1 MRRIAIIGGGI
12 AGLTA
17 AYELARLARDG
28 AAVEAVLFESSNRLG
43 GLIETVR
50 EGGFTIEAG
59 PDGWVSAKPWARELA
74 LELGLADELISSND
88 ATRNTHIFLT
98 TPENPAGRLVP
109 MPDGFN
115 LMVPTNLSALDH
127 SRLFTE
133 AAIAAYRAEPAR
145 AAELLASIPAHDES
159 VADFILRHFG
169 PEVLDRVAAPL
180 LSGVFGGD
188 VRTLS
193 VRAVMP
199 AFVQMER
206 EHGSLI
212 TALQAVS
219 QPATN
224 NQQPATGIFTTLR
237 SGLGTLVGRL
247 VTVIPPQWLRTN
259 TTVTA
264 IRPNSQVDVDRSP
277 SAGKTN
283 ATSLRQWT
291 VLTSSAGKRLESETF
306 DAVFLATPL
315 DATRKLLSPLEPADA
330 QLLPT
335 ESSSAVLVAFAYADA
350 SRVPLPPGFGFLVP
364 PNPAPNQNA
373 VISTEAVPSKSPVTS
388 TEAVP
393 SKHSVISTQAVP
405 SKHSVTS
412 TESEPSKSPVTSTGG
427 GALVAEVERPP
438 HFAFAPATP
447 AAPTTPSLLLACTFA
462 DQKFPHRVPPNG
474 RLIRAF
480 FGGAAADRIARCNN
494 DEIAAIAR
502 LELARVLNSNAPL
515 SAAPPAPAPPPVLTV
530 VRRWPSSLP
539 QYAVGHLDRVAELES
554 RLSAFPGLT
563 LLGNG
568 LHGVGLPDLIRAA
581 RTAARTAAGRD

>member
-1 MRRIAIIGGGI
+1 MKRIAIIGGGI

-28 AAVEAVLFESSNRLG
+28 AAVEAVLFESTNRLG
-43 GLIETVR
+43 GLTETVR
-50 EGGFTIEAG
+50 EGGFTVECG
-59 PDGWVSAKPWARELA
+59 PDAWVTAKPWARELA
-74 LELGLADELISSND
+74 LELGLADDELIPSND
-88 ATRNTHIFLT
+88 ATRKTHIFLST
-98 TPENPAGRLVP
+98 AASPSGRLVP

-115 LMVPTNLSALDH
+115 LMVPTNLEALDH
-127 SRLFTE
+127 SPLFTE

-145 AAELLASIPAHDES
+145 AAELLASIPAVDES
-159 VADFILRHFG
+159 VADFTLRHFG
-169 PEVLDRVAAPL
+169 PEVLARVAAPL

-212 TALQAVS
+212 AALQSARTQRTTDNL
-219 QPATN
+219 QPAN
-224 NQQPATGIFTTLR
+224 CIFTTLR
-237 SGLGTLVGRL
+237 SGLGTLVERL
-247 VTVIPPQWLRTN
+247 VTLIPPQWLRLN

-264 IRPNSQVDVDRSP
+264 IRPTSQTAADHTSTTGGTAASP
-277 SAGKTN
+277 
-283 ATSLRQWT
+283 RPWT
-291 VLTSSAGKRLESETF
+291 VLTSSAGKRLASETF
-306 DAVFLATPL
+306 DAVFLATRL
-315 DATRKLLSPLEPADA
+315 DGTRKLLSPLDPAAA

-350 SRVPLPPGFGFLVP
+350 SRVPLPAGFGFLVP
-364 PNPAPNQNA
+364 PINSVIPTEPEASKNP
-373 VISTEAVPSKSPVTS
+373 VISTE
-388 TEAVP
+388 
-393 SKHSVISTQAVP
+393 
-405 SKHSVTS
+405 
-412 TESEPSKSPVTSTGG
+412 G
-427 GALVAEVERPP
+427 GALAAAVERPP
-438 HFAFAPATP
+438 HFAFTSSPTAPP
-447 AAPTTPSLLLACTFA
+447 ATPSLLLACTFA

-480 FGGAAADRIARCNN
+480 FGGASADRIALCNN

-502 LELARVLNSNAPL
+502 LELARVLNSTASL

-530 VRRWPSSLP
+530 VRRWPNSLP
-539 QYAVGHLDRVAELES
+539 QYAVGHLKRVAELES

-563 LLGNG
+563 LLGNA

-581 RTAARTAAGRD
+581 RAAARTAAGRD